1 VVPTTAATTAA
12 TMAADNNG
20 EKGSWR
26 NGKRRNAFTFLEI
39 QISFWVTNPDLQEL
53 QKETIIF
60 EVQNQPDRG

>member
-1 VVPTTAATTAA
+1 
-12 TMAADNNG
+12 MAAINNG